1 MFDFTNPYADGYDN
15 TQVVSPELQKEES
28 GNKENIEKK
37 IRENF
42 LKVKKSKG
50 QSPNEI
56 PVEIYAKPNHD
67 QMDNLMTLNQ
77 LFLEAMVRVQL
88 TIIHNQQQVDSRNGF
103 LLGVDERGNIDIRP
117 SDEPSACIGSIKVKD
132 KSFANWLVSNYKD
145 DLETIWKSYVFR
157 GNETKE

>member
-15 TQVVSPELQKEES
+15 TPVVSPESPKEGS
-28 GNKENIEKK
+28 GKEDIERK

-42 LKVKKSKG
+42 LKVKQSKG

-56 PVEIYAKPNHD
+56 PVEVYAKPNRNE
-67 QMDNLMTLNQ
+67 MDHLMTLNQ
-77 LFLEAMVRVQL
+77 SFLEAMVRVQL
-88 TIIHNQQQVDSRNGF
+88 AIIHNQQQMDGQNGF

-117 SDEPSACIGSIKVKD
+117 SDESSAYIGSIQVKD
-132 KSFANWLVSNYKD
+132 KSFASWLVSNYKD
-145 DLETIWKSYVFR
+145 DVETIWKSCVFR